1 MEMED
6 RDVSSYSDPNGK
18 TKQDEED
25 KKSKYEEVISEPEEA
40 EKSLKDKLQD
50 KKENF
55 EQNRY
60 ESVTEKLNKLTE
72 KIKENPPKT
81 ILGKKL
87 LQTKIS
93 RLNNIIDRKIT
104 KYAIKQYSETNE
116 INEFKKFDLKTD
128 EIQNNNSDLLYEK
141 ESILRYLKQIEELM
155 PENRYNKYNQNKEK
169 EAPKGYKKP
178 DNKVDLESTRLGR
191 DRANLRER
199 LNEVETQIAKNES
212 DMEQLMQEYKEAKEQ
227 RNKQKKNQLAV
238 VKPNIFK
245 KIRNFFEN
253 KKEQFKNW
261 RENKNKIADEKLQ
274 KVAQTS
280 SEKTRENNNLRNNL
294 KEGTLTPEEQKTFVE
309 KLLMAEY
316 EKSTETSEKEQN
328 TK

>member
-253 KKEQFKNW
+253 KK
-261 RENKNKIADEKLQ
+261 
-274 KVAQTS
+274 
-280 SEKTRENNNLRNNL
+280 NNL
-294 KEGTLTPEEQKTFVE
+294 KIGGKIKI
-309 KLLMAEY
+309 KLLM
-316 EKSTETSEKEQN
+316 KSYK
-328 TK
+328 K